1 MASSTDAPSR
11 KRSVN
16 NNSGLLFE
24 DEQDMLS
31 AVISTLQCPEEKTTV
46 SQTYANG
53 LNNATEVQAYAK
65 IAGRDW
71 TYYVKSLAV
80 SIGRNTEVSGNNN
93 NNDNNNNGSVTNTY
107 NGPLIDIDLGPAKI
121 VSRQHA
127 TITYNLDWRCWELK
141 VLGRN
146 GAKIDGQKINGG
158 SQKLN
163 ALHSGAIL
171 DVGGTQMMFIL
182 PDAAP
187 VVAPKMLEKA
197 LAKYNEQNKDQIKRQ
212 RSYNGASYNG
222 GGGGSGGNRGYHVY
236 ETISM
241 NHSPSSASA
250 TSLQHNLD
258 EDLSKEES
266 KDIKPPY
273 SYATMITQA
282 ILSDPHGV
290 MSLSDIYNW
299 ISDRYAY
306 YRFSKTGWQNSIR
319 HNLSLN
325 KAFEK
330 VPRKPNEPGKGMKW
344 QISES
349 YKQDFLKKLNDGTLA
364 GSRKGSSVSRQLSL
378 HLATH
383 KHLPDPNNP
392 CLDVTNN
399 QFQQRNSIDQGQ
411 QQQGSYSHQRSDSKA
426 FNFNNM
432 QTNPLQYPGQQ
443 DPYIPTAGR
452 PYPYP
457 PPPPPPNHPQQQQQQ
472 LQLQQNPQNQHP
484 QSTMYPQQQQI
495 PNYPIVGAINNL
507 ASPLRQPQ
515 QLNQQLPPPSQQSQP
530 LREGAKNHTN
540 SMYGI
545 SLQNSGLDVKP
556 NLHSRTSS
564 YTTSN
569 QLPDLSQMHSFASNQ
584 NDSLSSIA
592 ASTENTTSGM
602 LSFTSPKK
610 ISALEAYTPERGSNK
625 NAVGNKPVKR
635 ESQQSQEHQSQQS
648 QQSQQQSQQQQSSQQ
663 STQQQPQSQSQ
674 QQPPQLQPP
683 VQNSNQTSPAFW
695 NFVQFST
702 PNGQTPTRKDS
713 NDSDEQNNGSP
724 TMNRKSHK
732 NVKQEPEEDSPFKK
746 EHDQQAAGMV
756 DS

>member
-1 MASSTDAPSR
+1 MSSSTVTPR
-11 KRSVN
+11 KRLINNSN
-16 NNSGLLFE
+16 NNNADVFFE
-24 DEQDMLS
+24 DEQEMIN
-31 AVISTLQCPEEKTTV
+31 AVTSTLQIPEEQTNV
-46 SQTYANG
+46 SKMYANG
-53 LNNATEVQAYAK
+53 KNNATEVQAYAK

-80 SIGRNTEVSGNNN
+80 SIGRNTETS
-93 NNDNNNNGSVTNTY
+93 NGSNTF

-127 TITYNLDWRCWELK
+127 TITYNLDLRCWELK

-146 GAKIDGQKINGG
+146 GARIDGQKINVG
-158 SQKLN
+158 SLDVN

-182 PDAAP
+182 PDAPP

-197 LAKYNEQNKDQIKRQ
+197 LAKYNEINRGNGGKRQ
-212 RSYNGASYNG
+212 RAFSGAFNNG
-222 GGGGSGGNRGYHVY
+222 GHRSYHVY
-236 ETISM
+236 ENILL
-241 NHSPSSASA
+241 NHSPSSVSA

-299 ISDRYAY
+299 ISDHYAY
-306 YRFSKTGWQNSIR
+306 YKFSKTGWQNSIR

-349 YKQDFLKKLNDGTLA
+349 YKQDFLSKLNDGTLS

-392 CLDVTNN
+392 CFDSPAN
-399 QFQQRNSIDQGQ
+399 QLQQQQPLERKFSDPQGQGQ
-411 QQQGSYSHQRSDSKA
+411 QQGSFSHQRSDSKNFQ
-426 FNFNNM
+426 FNINIP
-432 QTNPLQYPGQQ
+432 TNPLQYPGQQ
-443 DPYIPTAGR
+443 NAYISNSSR
-452 PYPYP
+452 PYAFP
-457 PPPPPPNHPQQQQQQ
+457 PPSAHPQQQPQQHNLSQPQPIMYSQQQ
-472 LQLQQNPQNQHP
+472 LQ
-484 QSTMYPQQQQI
+484 I
-495 PNYPIVGAINNL
+495 PNYQMVGSYGNNL

-515 QLNQQLPPPSQQSQP
+515 QLNQPQVP
-530 LREGAKNHTN
+530 RDGAKLPKTAPQPPNQSIYN
-540 SMYGI
+540 LP
-545 SLQNSGLDVKP
+545 LQNNNNNNNNSTTAIDGKP
-556 NLHSRTSS
+556 NLHSRASS
-564 YTTSN
+564 YTTAN
-569 QLPDLSQMHSFASNQ
+569 QLPDLSQMHSFASTNQ
-584 NDSLSSIA
+584 NDSLSSIVPP
-592 ASTENTTSGM
+592 SGNTTSDM

-610 ISALEAYTPERGSNK
+610 ISALEAYTPERGSSK
-625 NAVGNKPVKR
+625 NAVGNKALKQNQQNQQ
-635 ESQQSQEHQSQQS
+635 QQSQLQQLQL
-648 QQSQQQSQQQQSSQQ
+648 QQSQQQLQQ
-663 STQQQPQSQSQ
+663 TQG
-674 QQPPQLQPP
+674 QPP
-683 VQNSNQTSPAFW
+683 NQTSPAFW

-702 PNGQTPTRKDS
+702 PNGQTPIRKDS
-713 NDSDEQNNGSP
+713 NESDEQNNGSP
-724 TMNRKSHK
+724 TMNRKNHK
-732 NVKQEPEEDSPFKK
+732 GSSGGGDVKEDDSPFKK
-746 EHDQQAAGMV
+746 DRDQQAGMV